1 MDAIELL
8 MTRVSVPA
16 LTEPGPSDC
25 EMDVLIQAACRA
37 PDHAHLQPWRFIK
50 ISGDRRHDL
59 GGLLVKAALSRGDQL
74 TEGQAD
80 RLRKAPLRAPTL
92 LLPVLVITEHPKVP
106 EAEQLLS
113 LGAAVGNILNT
124 AHILEIGAMW
134 RTGLISYDPSLAE
147 GLGLAENEK
156 LYGFIYLGAP
166 AVEAKSAREVDPAYF
181 LSDW

>member
-1 MDAIELL
+1 
-8 MTRVSVPA
+8 MTRVSVPV

-25 EMDVLIQAACRA
+25 EIDVLIQAACRA
-37 PDHAHLQPWRFIK
+37 PDHARLQPWRFIK
-50 ISGDRRHDL
+50 ITGERRHDL
-59 GGLLVKAALSRGDQL
+59 GELLVKAALARGDNL

-80 RLRKAPLRAPTL
+80 RLRKTPLRAPVL
-92 LLPVLVITEHPKVP
+92 LLPVLVFTEHPKVP

-134 RTGLISYDPSLAE
+134 RTGLVSYEPVLAE
-147 GLGLAENEK
+147 ELGLANNEK
-156 LYGFIYLGAP
+156 LYGFIYLGTP
-166 AVEAKSAREVDPAYF
+166 AAEMKSVPEVDPAYF